1 MDAAAE
7 IAEVMGWASATQL
20 SELAERARLGS
31 IRRAWSLAGLS
42 CPGSTA
48 KKSRRWYLRGST
60 RPWPCAKRLQ
70 KLLSPTCR
78 HHKLRRCTRPETR
91 LSNRLLARMTSP
103 PPAAVL
109 ELALQTLEA
118 ELVEPERLASFR
130 TVLNTTEPVAEAN
143 RFRWYANGQV
153 CLERS
158 AHGTLT
164 FFLPAIPASSALRRL
179 GTFDRQGRCFH
190 FFLCRRWSGAAV

>member
-1 MDAAAE
+1 
-7 IAEVMGWASATQL
+7 
-20 SELAERARLGS
+20 
-31 IRRAWSLAGLS
+31 
-42 CPGSTA
+42 
-48 KKSRRWYLRGST
+48 
-60 RPWPCAKRLQ
+60 
-70 KLLSPTCR
+70 
-78 HHKLRRCTRPETR
+78 
-91 LSNRLLARMTSP
+91 MTSP

-130 TVLNTTEPVAEAN
+130 TVLKTTEPVAEAN

-179 GTFDRQGRCFH
+179 GTFDRQGRLLSL
-190 FFLCRRWSGAAV
+190 FFYAADGLVRAV